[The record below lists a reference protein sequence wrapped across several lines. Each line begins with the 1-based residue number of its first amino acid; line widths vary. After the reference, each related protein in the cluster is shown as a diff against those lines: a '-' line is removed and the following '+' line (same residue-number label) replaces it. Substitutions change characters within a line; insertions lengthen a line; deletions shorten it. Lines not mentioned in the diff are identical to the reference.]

1 MKLQTISLLMLGI
14 GILGAPTLNAQQA
27 GPGMLNYVEGAVSVE
42 GQPMNDKSAGQVTLN
57 PGETLTTGTGKAEIL
72 LTPGVF
78 LRVDD
83 NSAVR
88 MISPSLTKTQVE
100 LVHGRAGIEAD
111 QVLEQNDLEIIDS
124 GVVTQLVKPG
134 YYEFNVDNPRVM
146 VFEGKAAVEV
156 QDGKYKVVKS
166 HHEMNLAPAGGPQ
179 ALAKVKPANFDPRKA
194 QDDLYNWNSVRSEYL
209 AQDNNEISGQYAGA
223 GYDPGWYWDPYAL
236 DYTFIGAGS
245 FWSPFGWGFYPFGWG
260 GGWWGGGYYG
270 GGYYGGG
277 YYGGNGYHRYGNNVA
292 GIGNRP
298 IGGPIHGSGFHSMG
312 GFHSGGGFHSSGF
325 SGGGFHG
332 GGGFGGGGGFHG
344 GGGGGFGGGG
354 HR

>member
-1 MKLQTISLLMLGI
+1 
-14 GILGAPTLNAQQA
+14 
-27 GPGMLNYVEGAVSVE
+27 
-42 GQPMNDKSAGQVTLN
+42 
-57 PGETLTTGTGKAEIL
+57 
-72 LTPGVF
+72 
-78 LRVDD
+78 
-83 NSAVR
+83 
-88 MISPSLTKTQVE
+88 
-100 LVHGRAGIEAD
+100 
-111 QVLEQNDLEIIDS
+111 
-124 GVVTQLVKPG
+124 
-134 YYEFNVDNPRVM
+134 
-146 VFEGKAAVEV
+146 
-156 QDGKYKVVKS
+156 
-166 HHEMNLAPAGGPQ
+166 
-179 ALAKVKPANFDPRKA
+179 VKPANFDPRKA

-332 GGGFGGGGGFHG
+332 GGGFGAWRLPRRRWRWLWWRWSSIIHWRELTLRAGGRSPAHSILATRGNEPMSFIH
-344 GGGGGFGGGG
+344 
-354 HR
+354 